1 MSPSERRYPFLHSR
15 QAALL
20 AENNR
25 LREAIRNGDWRN
37 TGNELASIQQT
48 IADNAQ
54 ELDELE
60 QVLAAKID
68 IPLNL
73 VLMFALVL
81 TIIVLVLLRV

>member
-1 MSPSERRYPFLHSR
+1 MSPSERKYPRLHDR

-37 TGNELASIQQT
+37 TTNELASIQAT

-54 ELDELE
+54 ELGELE
-60 QVLAAKID
+60 QVLADKID
-68 IPLNL
+68 IPTNMLLLFGL
-73 VLMFALVL
+73 VVTIL
-81 TIIVLVLLRV
+81 TLVLLRV